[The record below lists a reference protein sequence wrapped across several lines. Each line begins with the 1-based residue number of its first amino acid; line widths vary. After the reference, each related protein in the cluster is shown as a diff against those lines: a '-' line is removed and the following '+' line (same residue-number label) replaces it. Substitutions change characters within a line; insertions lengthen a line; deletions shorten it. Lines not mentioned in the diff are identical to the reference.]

1 MNIAGKLLSF
11 LKRDEYCGV
20 QNGSRDV
27 MAFIPACGYATEE
40 TRLEYLAEMGLTPWF
55 RLPAWSSGRLTVSE
69 LTAEPDT
76 TKPTTGNYTV
86 CWASSASDESSNMC
100 LPMCLL
106 FLTGSNNA
114 VGSSM
119 LLPPHARA
127 SYQPSQLAC
136 VSAALTVGKYAGKWL
151 VSFTGECLQT
161 TSSPHFA
168 MPSSGWAR

>member
-76 TKPTTGNYTV
+76 TKPLYH
-86 CWASSASDESSNMC
+86 WQLYS
-100 LPMCLL
+100 LL
-106 FLTGSNNA
+106 
-114 VGSSM
+114 
-119 LLPPHARA
+119 
-127 SYQPSQLAC
+127 
-136 VSAALTVGKYAGKWL
+136 
-151 VSFTGECLQT
+151 GEQ
-161 TSSPHFA
+161 
-168 MPSSGWAR
+168 RI